1 MLIKEFR
8 IILPISVE
16 EYGVAQL
23 WSVAEASKN
32 ETGGGEGIEVIENYP
47 YDDNRGKGQYT
58 LKNYHLASRVP
69 KAAKMIA
76 PKGSLEFREE
86 AWNAYPYCKTVV
98 SNPAYMGQANFMVSI
113 ESWYKEDFGELENVH
128 NLSCEELRNREV
140 IYIDIV
146 NDPVSSKDYKIDED
160 PTKFH
165 PNKAPHRGPLSRDW
179 IQELKRG
186 KKPNVPHMCAYK
198 LVRAHFK
205 WFGFQTLV
213 EGIIQSQEKRIFRNF
228 NRQVYCWM
236 DKWLGLTIEDIR
248 RIEDEAK
255 EELEKLRASG
265 AIRGTVAD

>member
-1 MLIKEFR
+1 MYIKEFR

-47 YDDNRGKGQYT
+47 YDDHRGKGQYT

-69 KAAKMIA
+69 RAARMLA
-76 PKGSLEFREE
+76 PKGALEFREE

-98 SNPAYMGQANFMVSI
+98 TNPDYMGDNFKVSI

-128 NLSCEELRNREV
+128 NLTQQELRNREV
-140 IYIDIV
+140 VYIDIV
-146 NDPVSSKDYKIDED
+146 NEAVSSKDYKEDED
-160 PTKFH
+160 PTKCR
-165 PNKAPHRGPLSRDW
+165 PCKAPHRGPLSRNW
-179 IQELKRG
+179 IQELKSG
-186 KKPNVPHMCAYK
+186 NMPNVPYMCAYK

-205 WFGFQTLV
+205 WLGFQTIV
-213 EGIIQSQEKRIFRNF
+213 ENIIQNQERRIFRNF

-255 EELEKLRASG
+255 EELEQLRATG